1 MDDINEVKESIIDAA
16 AKWKSIGDA
25 LEVGSGELEKI
36 EKDYHKSDDRLRET
50 ISVWLKGNGGT
61 RTWKFLC
68 KALRTKSVS
77 EPDLAKKIEE
87 KRL

>member
-1 MDDINEVKESIIDAA
+1 MDDINDVIKSISDAA

-36 EKDYHKSDDRLRET
+36 EKDYHKSDDQLRET

-68 KALRTKSVS
+68 EALRSKSVS
-77 EPDLAKKIEE
+77 RCDLAKKIEE